1 MNNRK
6 IFIWRSLF
14 YFLGLWFVALGIVFT
29 IQAQLGVSPWEV
41 LHVGLSKVTHLSV
54 GVSSIVVGIVV
65 VCFLLMLDRKQIK
78 WGLLGNLF
86 FIGLFM
92 DLIIKWGLIPSTDLL
107 IEQWIWLLIGLIVQV
122 YGLSLYITANF
133 GAGPRDS
140 LMLALHKKYKLS
152 IRLIRTIIEIT
163 VLGIG
168 WLLGGPVSVG
178 TLILALLTGP
188 VLQYLLGVN
197 RNLLNR
203 LTLEKK

>member
-1 MNNRK
+1 
-6 IFIWRSLF
+6 
-14 YFLGLWFVALGIVFT
+14 
-29 IQAQLGVSPWEV
+29 
-41 LHVGLSKVTHLSV
+41 
-54 GVSSIVVGIVV
+54 
-65 VCFLLMLDRKQIK
+65 
-78 WGLLGNLF
+78 
-86 FIGLFM
+86 M